1 MSAGLVVVGEVRG
14 QDTAQVPLA
23 ENDDMVQT
31 LAPDRADDSLR
42 EGVLPRAVRGGENF
56 TDLMPFTRCRKASP

>member
-31 LAPDRADDSLR
+31 LAADRADDSLR
-42 EGVLPRAVRGGENF
+42 EGVLPTPSVAAER
-56 TDLMPFTRCRKASP
+56 L